1 MTASESIL
9 SIGGSI
15 GFRDFL
21 IYHRISELTFD
32 DHIVQ
37 NLCQFTI
44 FAFDL
49 KGKYKYIR
57 KLRYLKDLSEKPTKD

>member
-49 KGKYKYIR
+49 KGKYI
-57 KLRYLKDLSEKPTKD
+57 LVSNEKFL